1 MASTAASPSPFQQ
14 IPFRYG
20 WVAAVVILLSLIIL
34 TGIYILI
41 REPPV
46 VTTTVDTGT
55 AELPADVMQ
64 RARQL
69 EALNRSLAE
78 EVAAGEAPLPGLPVQ
93 SAARA
98 SLVHGRYAVPLGR
111 TQPQEVPADQS
122 GLWASFPRRFP

>member
-20 WVAAVVILLSLIIL
+20 WAAAVVILLSLIIL

-69 EALNRSLAE
+69 EALNRALAE
-78 EVAAGEAPLPGLPVQ
+78 EVAASESDPARLACPIGGTGQPGPRTDAAPLGP
-93 SAARA
+93 
-98 SLVHGRYAVPLGR
+98 
-111 TQPQEVPADQS
+111 TQPQEVPADQVRAV
-122 GLWASFPRRFP
+122 GVG